1 MSDSKPQKVDP
12 SVTNKDME
20 LKGEPLGSV
29 PLARTMAKPEAYKP
43 AKEGPK

>member
-1 MSDSKPQKVDP
+1 MSKIQRVDP
-12 SVTNKDME
+12 SVTNKDLE

-29 PLARTMAKPEAYKP
+29 PLDRTMRKPDAYKP

>member
-1 MSDSKPQKVDP
+1 MTGKTQKVDP
-12 SVTNKDME
+12 SVTSKDME

-29 PLARTMAKPEAYKP
+29 PMSRTMGKPQAYKP